1 MALGR
6 IRFDTR
12 RFGSAEN
19 KPDVMACTTSGWTP
33 AVSTNRATGSFL
45 KLLTQCV
52 AGIAK
57 RLKFYIYLTD
67 VSPMDQIDLSLQPW
81 EAAFGNSRW
90 FTRWLNTSRAYRATI
105 GRVLLLE
112 RQSIAR
118 QEIIRGAASQD
129 NGSGRG
135 HCA

>member
-19 KPDVMACTTSGWTP
+19 KPDVIACTTSGWTL
-33 AVSTNRATGSFL
+33 AVSTNRATESFL

-67 VSPMDQIDLSLQPW
+67 VSPMDQFDLSLQPW
-81 EAAFGNSRW
+81 EAAFENSRW
-90 FTRWLNTSRAYRATI
+90 FTR
-105 GRVLLLE
+105 G
-112 RQSIAR
+112 
-118 QEIIRGAASQD
+118 
-129 NGSGRG
+129 
-135 HCA
+135 